1 VARRAHN
8 QANFTQRHTSWAKL
22 AKPEHVGALM
32 IQEQVFIHI
41 GISVALVSHIERG
54 DISTPDIQNR
64 YLSALAATLKLRC
77 DLQLKIA

>member
-1 VARRAHN
+1 
-8 QANFTQRHTSWAKL
+8 
-22 AKPEHVGALM
+22 M

-41 GISVALVSHIERG
+41 GISVALVSQIERG